1 MASTVYSLVKQG
13 DIYRLS
19 YLSKNAITGLTNI
32 TAKVLTPAGIAGTTI
47 PWDGSNPAN
56 GFVEGANGW
65 YYTDINTTGLALG
78 AWHYIVDHNILL
90 APAATR
96 IQVFDGA
103 TMNDTAFEALMTSV
117 GTAVSELQNGTYGL
131 SALETRLDGIE
142 GATFSS
148 STDSLEAIR
157 DYLSNTILSAISGI
171 KNNVSCAT
179 SVPEQ
184 VIIPASSS
192 ITRRLYITTYG
203 ESGEVNEPDAA
214 PTVQA
219 FGPTGTNVTDSYFTQ
234 GGSAGDP
241 IPMTKNADGQYYIDM
256 IVESTDTPT
265 MLNVKFSWTE
275 ATVARVRW
283 DDVSLVGSST
293 DVTSVL
299 NDMKGA
305 TFNTSTDSLEAIRNA
320 LDSYLQNGGTIDTL
334 IDTLTSDIAAVKLV
348 VDGIQTDLSNSTDGL
363 GALKI
368 LIDAIQ
374 TDLSNGTDGL
384 GAIKAAVDANNLLL
398 SDATYGLSALQQLI
412 SGTGGLTTDLSD
424 IKGTGFATGTDS
436 LKQISDR
443 IYAGGIAF

>member
-1 MASTVYSLVKQG
+1 
-13 DIYRLS
+13 
-19 YLSKNAITGLTNI
+19 
-32 TAKVLTPAGIAGTTI
+32 
-47 PWDGSNPAN
+47 
-56 GFVEGANGW
+56 
-65 YYTDINTTGLALG
+65 
-78 AWHYIVDHNILL
+78 
-90 APAATR
+90 
-96 IQVFDGA
+96 
-103 TMNDTAFEALMTSV
+103 
-117 GTAVSELQNGTYGL
+117 
-131 SALETRLDGIE
+131 
-142 GATFSS
+142 
-148 STDSLEAIR
+148 
-157 DYLSNTILSAISGI
+157 
-171 KNNVSCAT
+171 
-179 SVPEQ
+179 
-184 VIIPASSS
+184 
-192 ITRRLYITTYG
+192 
-203 ESGEVNEPDAA
+203 
-214 PTVQA
+214 
-219 FGPTGTNVTDSYFTQ
+219 
-234 GGSAGDP
+234 
-241 IPMTKNADGQYYIDM
+241 MTKNADGQYYIDM

-334 IDTLTSDIAAVKLV
+334 IDTLTTKVDAVKTV

-363 GALKI
+363 GALKT